1 MNDPRINQI
10 DVRDLHEISRN
21 RAVELI
27 DVRTPEEFRDV
38 RAAGARSV
46 PLDRLDPQQLFSQ
59 GERSEDEP
67 IYFICHLGGRSAHA
81 CLMSMAC
88 GFNNVVNVTG
98 GTDAWIEA
106 GLPVEREG

>member
-1 MNDPRINQI
+1 MNHPPIKQI
-10 DVRDLHEISRN
+10 DVRDLHEIGRG

-46 PLDRLDPQQLFSQ
+46 PLDTLDPQQLVS
-59 GERSEDEP
+59 ERQRSADEP

-81 CLMSMAC
+81 CLMLMAA
-88 GFNNVVNVTG
+88 GYANVVNVAG

-106 GLPVEREG
+106 GLPIERE

>member
-1 MNDPRINQI
+1 MNHPAIKHI
-10 DVRDLHEISRN
+10 DVRDLHEISRS

-27 DVRTPEEFRDV
+27 DVRTPEEFRDI

-46 PLDRLDPQQLFSQ
+46 PLDTLDPQQLYLQ
-59 GERSEDEP
+59 AAGSEDEP

-106 GLPVEREG
+106 GLPIEREA